1 MSAANQSMPDLST
14 RILALFDDLKRD
26 SLDLHAFFEMAGS
39 KSPDHQ
45 AEVLDAV
52 AELVGIGLLKPGD
65 GGDFY
70 TRTED
75 GRLRLAGARDVTLY
89 SREGCHLCEAARA
102 EIMPLAKAAG
112 ARFTEVDIDKDPDLR
127 QRYDQLVPVVLIG
140 KKEVS
145 RERFDLA
152 NFRKQLQDTKR

>member
-14 RILALFDDLKRD
+14 RILALFDELKRD

-52 AELVGIGLLKPGD
+52 AELVGIGMLKPGD

-70 TRTED
+70 TRTEE

-89 SREGCHLCEAARA
+89 SRDGCHLCETARGQ
-102 EIMPLAKAAG
+102 IVPLVNGAG
-112 ARFTEVDIDKDPDLR
+112 ARFVEVDIDQDPDLR
-127 QRYDQLVPVVLIG
+127 QRYDQVVPVVLIG

-152 NFRKQLQDTKR
+152 NFRKQYQDTKR

>member
-1 MSAANQSMPDLST
+1 MSAANQFMPDLST

-89 SREGCHLCEAARA
+89 SREGCHLCEKARE
-102 EIMPLAKAAG
+102 EILPLIKDAG
-112 ARFTEVDIDKDPDLR
+112 ARFAEVDIDKDPDLR
-127 QRYDQLVPVVLIG
+127 QRYDQVVPVVLIG

-152 NFRKQLQDTKR
+152 NFRKQFQETKR